1 MIIRLFCKT
10 EIYILLFGR
19 KLDEFIKT
27 IGANRVYSKI
37 SNKIKSKK
45 TTQHIEN

>member
-19 KLDEFIKT
+19 KLDEFMKNIFP
-27 IGANRVYSKI
+27 NRVYYK
-37 SNKIKSKK
+37 NLK
-45 TTQHIEN
+45 